1 MPFFTRRTAIDALA
15 RVDASHRL
23 KPTLSWPHLIA
34 LGVGGVI
41 GAGIYTLTGV
51 GAERAGPAVV
61 LAFGLCGLLCVFAA
75 LAYAEMATLIPQS
88 GSAYTYT
95 YATLGE
101 GLAWIVGWSLILEY
115 SVTASAVAVGWS
127 SHLVPLLDS
136 VGVHLPLAITA
147 GPSAGGIINLP
158 GVLITL
164 LVTWLLA
171 IGARESATTTIIL
184 VAIKVVGLAIFVG
197 LTALVIHPANFHP
210 FMPYGFSS
218 HPVGDHQQG
227 VMAAAAIVF
236 FAFFGFDAV
245 STSAEEVKNPGRD
258 LTIGIL
264 GSMII
269 CSLLYMAVA
278 ACAVGAWPFLEFSKS
293 GEPLAFILKSIGH
306 PQAAFAIE
314 AAAVVAI
321 PSVILVFMY
330 GQTRVFFAMSRDGLL
345 PRSWSSLTGKNAS
358 PVGLT
363 IAIGLFVSA
372 IAGFFKLGEIAELA
386 NAGTLLAF
394 MIVAVCVMVLR
405 VTRPDLPRLFRTPLV
420 WLVAPAAVLGCLY
433 FTTSL
438 APSTLIRFGIWNAIG
453 LVVYLVYGA
462 RKSVLAKA

>member
-1 MPFFTRRTAIDALA
+1 
-15 RVDASHRL
+15 
-23 KPTLSWPHLIA
+23 
-34 LGVGGVI
+34 
-41 GAGIYTLTGV
+41 
-51 GAERAGPAVV
+51 
-61 LAFGLCGLLCVFAA
+61 
-75 LAYAEMATLIPQS
+75 
-88 GSAYTYT
+88 
-95 YATLGE
+95 
-101 GLAWIVGWSLILEY
+101 
-115 SVTASAVAVGWS
+115 
-127 SHLVPLLDS
+127 
-136 VGVHLPLAITA
+136 
-147 GPSAGGIINLP
+147 
-158 GVLITL
+158 
-164 LVTWLLA
+164 
-171 IGARESATTTIIL
+171 
-184 VAIKVVGLAIFVG
+184 
-197 LTALVIHPANFHP
+197 VIHPANFHP